1 MDLHPMWD
9 QLQKQAQSLERS
21 RMILRSQFMAMEQLL
36 NTTVWSP
43 LQRQMQP
50 FEQLC
55 TQLQEQFMAIEQLRL
70 KIEALSSP
78 TQLKQQPTQLKL
90 MLELKWELE
99 RLNKLSLHLYRRRHK
114 VWMQL
119 MAFMLVQLPIYMLIS
134 LIILPLLGRASKSL
148 PEEAT
153 AELAA
158 LRQRLKRSRK
168 TPVYIQLRTA
178 WHFLEILWAFYIKI
192 KIDNLWLPKESSTKQ
207 SVDIAAPDEVTSLG
221 NIKGENIIFL
231 QGGVVVGGTA
241 EIKPIDE

>member
-1 MDLHPMWD
+1 MDLHPMRN

-21 RMILRSQFMAMEQLL
+21 RMILREQFMAMDQLL
-36 NTTVWSP
+36 DTTVWNP
-43 LQRQMQP
+43 LQRLTQS
-50 FEQLC
+50 FEQLY
-55 TQLQEQFMAIEQLRL
+55 TQVQDLLQVMEQVRL
-70 KIEALSSP
+70 KIEALSP

-99 RLNKLSLHLYRRRHK
+99 RLNKLALHLYRRRHK

-119 MAFMLVQLPIYMLIS
+119 MAFMLVQLPIHMLIS
-134 LIILPLLGRASKSL
+134 LILLPLLGRASKSL

-168 TPVYIQLRTA
+168 NPVYIQLRTA
-178 WHFLEILWAFYIKI
+178 WHFLEILWAFYIEV

-207 SVDIAAPDEVTSLG
+207 SVDIAAPDKVTRLDD
-221 NIKGENIIFL
+221 IEAENTIFVR
-231 QGGVVVGGTA
+231 GGVVFGGTI
-241 EIKPIDE
+241 EIKPIDD